1 MMVRAKCA
9 PQFMRLVH
17 QLTPES
23 PVLNYQTRCPCGT
36 QYCRITPDGKLT
48 PCPYNPT
55 AAGDLRRQS
64 FGEIWSEAAVF
75 AELRGSAL
83 GGRCGRCE
91 YRAVCGGCRAR
102 ALALSGDQLAEDPSC
117 AYEPT
122 GDKALVGRS
131 RSATYGAP
139 AKPALRWSPDAT
151 ARLQRIPSF
160 VRGVVVQ
167 RLEQFA
173 RDRNRDEIT
182 LELMAEVRRAMPV
195 DFSKRAPFFIGEE
208 RPDG

>member
-1 MMVRAKCA
+1 
-9 PQFMRLVH
+9 MRLVH
-17 QLTPES
+17 QLAPES
-23 PVLNYQTRCPCGT
+23 PILNYETRCPCGT

-48 PCPYNPT
+48 PCPYNPS

-64 FGEIWSEAAVF
+64 FADIWNESPLF
-75 AELRGSAL
+75 GELRGSAL

-117 AYEPT
+117 TYEPS
-122 GDKALVGRS
+122 GDRPVIRPA

-139 AKPALRWSPDAT
+139 TRQELRWSPEAM

-167 RLEQFA
+167 RLEKFA
-173 RDRNRDEIT
+173 RDRGHDEIT
-182 LELMAEVRRAMPV
+182 VELMAEVRRAMPV
-195 DFSKRAPFFIGEE
+195 DFSRRLPFFV
-208 RPDG
+208 RDADAR